1 MAKRRPKIERR
12 LIVVSKRRTPTD
24 EGLDRVVAAM
34 VLHQLA
40 QQEPKSDAGAAGPD
54 PDTEVGS

>member
-1 MAKRRPKIERR
+1 MTKRRPKIERR

-24 EGLDRVVAAM
+24 EGLGRLVAAM

-40 QQEPKSDAGAAGPD
+40 QQEPQSTADTAGPD
-54 PDTEVGS
+54 TDPEVGS